1 MSQNYQ
7 DQSLNQKQ
15 PSQETSSKDN
25 ESRCK
30 DEAAMENGAI
40 AEELSTE
47 ELTHVS
53 GGVNEERSDLSNQDF
68 AHYPLSRETDPFEPG
83 TTFPVPPR
91 PEDSP

>member
-7 DQSLNQKQ
+7 DQSPNQKQ
-15 PSQETSSKDN
+15 LSQEINSKDN
-25 ESRCK
+25 ESRCE
-30 DEAAMENGAI
+30 DEAAMENEAI

-47 ELTHVS
+47 ELTSIS

-68 AHYPLSRETDPFEPG
+68 AHHPLSRETNPFEPG

>member
-1 MSQNYQ
+1 MSQNDQ

-15 PSQETSSKDN
+15 LSQEIN
-25 ESRCK
+25 E
-30 DEAAMENGAI
+30 DEVAMENEAI

-47 ELTHVS
+47 ELTSVS

-68 AHYPLSRETDPFEPG
+68 AHHSLSRETDPFEPG

>member
-15 PSQETSSKDN
+15 LSQEIN
-25 ESRCK
+25 E
-30 DEAAMENGAI
+30 DEVAMENEAI

-47 ELTHVS
+47 ELTSVS

-68 AHYPLSRETDPFEPG
+68 AHHPLSRETDPFEPG

>member
-15 PSQETSSKDN
+15 LPQEIN
-25 ESRCK
+25 E
-30 DEAAMENGAI
+30 DEVAMENEAI

-47 ELTHVS
+47 ELTSVS

-68 AHYPLSRETDPFEPG
+68 AHHPLSRETDPFEPG